1 MTAVGVAL
9 VGAGP
14 WGLTLGRAAAR
25 LPEVDLR
32 WICEL
37 DPERRALAGA
47 IAPRARLTDALDEV
61 LTDPAVAAALV
72 AVDSPRH
79 HPVGVRVL
87 RADRHLLVEK
97 PMALTVADA
106 TELSALA
113 DARKRVLSV
122 GHLLLHH
129 PAVRRARQL
138 IEDGVLGESL
148 WLETTRLAP
157 GTARSGGSAWWTL
170 APHDVSLALHLF
182 GAVPARVTA
191 VGGAKRQPGAIPVR
205 FTAVGVIQPGRET
218 APVHRTAAGRT
229 NAEPD
234 RLEQNQESRL
244 DQPDTVAWVTLH
256 FDDGRLAHLHVARLA
271 VEKRRCFSVVGTRRA
286 LTFDELDPGRGLR
299 IHEPARSGVA
309 AHAEII
315 PVDTADALSAQC
327 LHFIASVARGD
338 PSAGNGAHALAVV
351 RVLEA
356 GTRSMRAGGAPVE
369 VA

>member
-14 WGLTLGRAAAR
+14 WGLTLGRAVAR
-25 LPEVDLR
+25 LPEIDLR

-37 DPERRALAGA
+37 DPERRAIAAA
-47 IAPRARLTDALDEV
+47 IAPGARLTDELDEV

-79 HPVGVRVL
+79 HPVGLRVL

-106 TELSALA
+106 VELSALA
-113 DARKRVLSV
+113 DTRQRVLAV

-129 PAVRRARQL
+129 PAVRHARQL
-138 IEDGVLGESL
+138 IADGVLGQPL

-157 GTARSGGSAWWTL
+157 GTARSGGGAWWTL

-182 GAVPARVTA
+182 GAIPVRVTA
-191 VGGAKRQPGAIPVR
+191 VGRSRRDVEPHPGLSELP
-205 FTAVGVIQPGRET
+205 ELS
-218 APVHRTAAGRT
+218 
-229 NAEPD
+229 ELPD
-234 RLEQNQESRL
+234 QS
-244 DQPDTVAWVTLH
+244 DSVAWVTLH
-256 FDDGRLAHLHVARLA
+256 FADGRLAHIHVARLA
-271 VEKRRCFSVVGTRRA
+271 VEKRRGFSVVGSQRA
-286 LTFDELDPGRGLR
+286 LTFDELAPERVLR
-299 IHEPARSGVA
+299 IADPARNGA
-309 AHAEII
+309 LAHTEII
-315 PVDTADALSAQC
+315 PIDAADALSAQC
-327 LHFIASVARGD
+327 LHFVAGVARGD

-356 GTRSMRAGGAPVE
+356 GTRSMRAGGAPVD

>member
-14 WGLTLGRAAAR
+14 WGLTLGRAVAR

-37 DPERRALAGA
+37 DPERRALAA
-47 IAPRARLTDALDEV
+47 AVAPRARLTDELDEV
-61 LTDPAVAAALV
+61 LTDPGVAAALV

-79 HPVGVRVL
+79 HPVGLRVL

-106 TELSALA
+106 AELSALA
-113 DARKRVLSV
+113 EARNRVLAV

-129 PAVRRARQL
+129 PAVRHARQL
-138 IEDGVLGESL
+138 IADGVLGEPL

-182 GAVPARVTA
+182 GAVPGRVTA
-191 VGGAKRQPGAIPVR
+191 VGRTGPTP
-205 FTAVGVIQPGRET
+205 
-218 APVHRTAAGRT
+218 APS
-229 NAEPD
+229 EPD
-234 RLEQNQESRL
+234 Q
-244 DQPDTVAWVTLH
+244 VAWVTLH
-256 FDDGRLAHLHVARLA
+256 FGDGRLAHIHVARLA
-271 VEKRRCFSVVGTRRA
+271 VEKRRSFSVVGTRRA
-286 LTFDELDPGRGLR
+286 LAFDELAPERALHLSDPLR
-299 IHEPARSGVA
+299 AGVP

-315 PVDTADALSAQC
+315 PVDAADALSAQC
-327 LHFIASVARGD
+327 RHFVAGVARGD
-338 PSAGNGAHALAVV
+338 PSAGNSAHALAVV

-356 GTRSMRAGGAPVE
+356 GTRSMRAGGAPVD
-369 VA
+369 VP

>member
-14 WGLTLGRAAAR
+14 WGLTLGRAVAR

-37 DPERRALAGA
+37 DPERRASAAA
-47 IAPRARLTDALDEV
+47 IAPGARLTDELDEV
-61 LTDPAVAAALV
+61 LADPAVAAALV

-79 HPVGVRVL
+79 HPVGLRVL

-106 TELSALA
+106 AELSALA
-113 DARKRVLSV
+113 DARQRVLAV

-138 IEDGVLGESL
+138 IADGVLGESL

-157 GTARSGGSAWWTL
+157 GTARAGGSAWWTL

-182 GAVPARVTA
+182 GAVPVRVTA
-191 VGGAKRQPGAIPVR
+191 VG
-205 FTAVGVIQPGRET
+205 
-218 APVHRTAAGRT
+218 RTAESSEL
-229 NAEPD
+229 EPD
-234 RLEQNQESRL
+234 ETDR
-244 DQPDTVAWVTLH
+244 VAWVTLH
-256 FDDGRLAHLHVARLA
+256 FDDGRLAHIHVARLA
-271 VEKRRCFSVVGTRRA
+271 VEKKRGFSVVGTRRA
-286 LTFDELDPGRGLR
+286 LAFDELAPERALR
-299 IHEPARSGVA
+299 ICDPARSGAA

-315 PVDTADALSAQC
+315 PVDAADALSAQC
-327 LHFIASVARGD
+327 RHFVAGVARDD
-338 PSAGNGAHALAVV
+338 PSAGNSGHALAVV

-356 GTRSMRAGGAPVE
+356 GTRSMRAGGAPVD
-369 VA
+369 VG

>member
-37 DPERRALAGA
+37 DPQRRALAAA
-47 IAPRARLTDALDEV
+47 IAPGARLTQELDEV
-61 LTDPAVAAALV
+61 LADPGVAAALV

-79 HPVGVRVL
+79 HAVGLRVL

-106 TELSALA
+106 AELSALA
-113 DARKRVLSV
+113 ETRQRILAV

-129 PAVRRARQL
+129 PAVRLARQL
-138 IEDGVLGESL
+138 IAEGGLGQPL

-157 GTARSGGSAWWTL
+157 GTARAGGSAWWTL

-182 GAVPARVTA
+182 GGVPIKVTA
-191 VGGAKRQPGAIPVR
+191 I
-205 FTAVGVIQPGRET
+205 GRCQGE
-218 APVHRTAAGRT
+218 AGPH
-229 NAEPD
+229 EPD
-234 RLEQNQESRL
+234 R
-244 DQPDTVAWVTLH
+244 VAWVTLH
-256 FDDGRLAHLHVARLA
+256 FADGRLAHIHVARLA
-271 VEKRRCFSVVGTRRA
+271 VEKRRGFSVVGTRRA
-286 LTFDELDPGRGLR
+286 LTFDELAPERVLR
-299 IHEPARSGVA
+299 LHDPARGGA
-309 AHAEII
+309 MAHSESI
-315 PVDTADALSAQC
+315 PVDTADALAAQC
-327 LHFIASVARGD
+327 QHFVAGVARGD
-338 PSAGNGAHALAVV
+338 PSAGNSAHALAVV

-356 GTRSMRAGGAPVE
+356 GTRSMWAGGAPVD

>member
-14 WGLTLGRAAAR
+14 WGLTLGRAAVR
-25 LPEVDLR
+25 LPEVELR

-37 DPERRALAGA
+37 DPERRALAAA
-47 IAPRARLTDALDEV
+47 IAPGARLTQELDEV
-61 LTDPAVAAALV
+61 LADPGVAAALV

-79 HPVGVRVL
+79 HPVGLRVL

-106 TELSALA
+106 AELSALA
-113 DARKRVLSV
+113 DARQRILAV

-138 IEDGVLGESL
+138 IADGVLGESL

-182 GAVPARVTA
+182 GAVPFKVTA
-191 VGGAKRQPGAIPVR
+191 IGRSQGGADGPEA
-205 FTAVGVIQPGRET
+205 
-218 APVHRTAAGRT
+218 
-229 NAEPD
+229 PD
-234 RLEQNQESRL
+234 R
-244 DQPDTVAWVTLH
+244 VAWVTLH
-256 FDDGRLAHLHVARLA
+256 FSDGRLAHIHVARLA
-271 VEKRRCFSVVGTRRA
+271 VEKRRGFSVVGTRRA
-286 LTFDELDPGRGLR
+286 LTFDELAPERELR
-299 IHEPARSGVA
+299 LHGPAETIHIDA
-309 AHAEII
+309 
-315 PVDTADALSAQC
+315 ADALSAQC
-327 LHFIASVARGD
+327 LHFVTGVARGD
-338 PSAGNGAHALAVV
+338 PSAGNSAHALAVV

-356 GTRSMRAGGAPVE
+356 GTRSMRAGGAPVD
-369 VA
+369 VG

>member
-14 WGLTLGRAAAR
+14 WGLTLGRAVAR

-37 DPERRALAGA
+37 DPERRAIAAA
-47 IAPRARLTDALDEV
+47 IAPGARLTNELDEV

-79 HPVGVRVL
+79 HPVGLRVL

-106 TELSALA
+106 AELSALA
-113 DARKRVLSV
+113 EARNRVLAV

-129 PAVRRARQL
+129 PAVRYARQL
-138 IEDGVLGESL
+138 IADGVLGQPL

-157 GTARSGGSAWWTL
+157 GTARSGGGAWWTL

-182 GAVPARVTA
+182 GAVPVRVTA
-191 VGGAKRQPGAIPVR
+191 VGRTR
-205 FTAVGVIQPGRET
+205 RE
-218 APVHRTAAGRT
+218 P
-229 NAEPD
+229 EPD
-234 RLEQNQESRL
+234 QPERDQA
-244 DQPDTVAWVTLH
+244 DQPDQPDSVAWVTLH
-256 FDDGRLAHLHVARLA
+256 FADGRLAHIHVARLA
-271 VEKRRCFSVVGTRRA
+271 VEKRRGFSVVGTHRA
-286 LTFDELDPGRGLR
+286 LTFDELASERVLR
-299 IHEPARSGVA
+299 VHDPARDGA
-309 AHAEII
+309 LARTEII
-315 PVDTADALSAQC
+315 PVDPADALSAQC
-327 LHFIASVARGD
+327 LHFVASVARGD
-338 PSAGNGAHALAVV
+338 LSAGNSAHALAVV

-356 GTRSMRAGGAPVE
+356 GTRSMRAGGSPVD

>member
-14 WGLTLGRAAAR
+14 WGLTLGRAVAR

-37 DPERRALAGA
+37 DPARRALAA
-47 IAPRARLTDALDEV
+47 AVSPRARVTGALDEV
-61 LTDPAVAAALV
+61 LSDPGVAAALV

-79 HPVGVRVL
+79 HSVGLRVL
-87 RADRHLLVEK
+87 HADRHLLVEK

-106 TELSALA
+106 AELSALA
-113 DARKRVLSV
+113 EARQRVLAV

-138 IEDGVLGESL
+138 IADGVLGQTL

-157 GTARSGGSAWWTL
+157 GNARSGGGAWWTL

-182 GAVPARVTA
+182 GAVPVRVTA
-191 VGGAKRQPGAIPVR
+191 VGRAGGESGQ
-205 FTAVGVIQPGRET
+205 GR
-218 APVHRTAAGRT
+218 
-229 NAEPD
+229 PD
-234 RLEQNQESRL
+234 EADS
-244 DQPDTVAWVTLH
+244 VAWVTLH
-256 FDDGRLAHLHVARLA
+256 FGDGRLAHIHVARLA
-271 VEKRRCFSVVGTRRA
+271 VEKKRGFSVVGTRRA
-286 LTFDELDPGRGLR
+286 LTFDELAAEQALQ
-299 IHEPARSGVA
+299 IHDPARDGA
-309 AHAEII
+309 AAQTEVV
-315 PVDTADALSAQC
+315 PVDAIDALSAQC
-327 LHFIASVARGD
+327 RHFVGGVARGD
-338 PSAGNGAHALAVV
+338 TGAGNSALALAVV

>member
-14 WGLTLGRAAAR
+14 WGLTLGRAVAR

-37 DPERRALAGA
+37 DPQRRA
-47 IAPRARLTDALDEV
+47 IAAAMAPGARLTDELDEV
-61 LTDPAVAAALV
+61 LADPSVAAALV

-79 HPVGVRVL
+79 HPVGLRVL

-106 TELSALA
+106 AELSALA
-113 DARKRVLSV
+113 HARQRVLAV

-138 IEDGVLGESL
+138 IVDGVLGDSL

-157 GTARSGGSAWWTL
+157 GTARAGGSAWWTL

-191 VGGAKRQPGAIPVR
+191 VGRSAEAS
-205 FTAVGVIQPGRET
+205 
-218 APVHRTAAGRT
+218 
-229 NAEPD
+229 EPD
-234 RLEQNQESRL
+234 RQDRMSRIGLSADRHPMVGGSGRALE
-244 DQPDTVAWVTLH
+244 PDEKDRVAWVTLH
-256 FDDGRLAHLHVARLA
+256 FDDGRLAHIHVARLA
-271 VEKRRCFSVVGTRRA
+271 IEKKRGFSVVGSRRA
-286 LTFDELDPGRGLR
+286 IAFDELAPERALR
-299 IHEPARSGVA
+299 ICDPARGGAPARTEV
-309 AHAEII
+309 I
-315 PVDTADALSAQC
+315 PVDATDALSAQC
-327 LHFIASVARGD
+327 RHFVSGVARD
-338 PSAGNGAHALAVV
+338 DLSAGNSGHALAVV

-356 GTRSMRAGGAPVE
+356 GTRSMRAGGAPVD
-369 VA
+369 VG

>member
-14 WGLTLGRAAAR
+14 WGLTLGRAVAR

-37 DPERRALAGA
+37 DPERRALAAA
-47 IAPRARLTDALDEV
+47 IAPRARLTDELDEV
-61 LTDPAVAAALV
+61 LTDPGVAAALV

-79 HPVGVRVL
+79 HPVGLRVL

-106 TELSALA
+106 AELSALA
-113 DARKRVLSV
+113 ETRQRVLAV

-138 IEDGVLGESL
+138 IADGVLGESL

-182 GAVPARVTA
+182 GAVPVRVTA
-191 VGGAKRQPGAIPVR
+191 VGRTGPTPG
-205 FTAVGVIQPGRET
+205 PG
-218 APVHRTAAGRT
+218 
-229 NAEPD
+229 EPD
-234 RLEQNQESRL
+234 Q
-244 DQPDTVAWVTLH
+244 VAWVTLH
-256 FDDGRLAHLHVARLA
+256 FADGRLAHIHVARLA
-271 VEKRRCFSVVGTRRA
+271 VEKRRHFSVVGTRRA
-286 LTFDELDPGRGLR
+286 LTFDELAPERALHLSDPPRG
-299 IHEPARSGVA
+299 GVPTHSETIA
-309 AHAEII
+309 
-315 PVDTADALSAQC
+315 VDAADALSAQC
-327 LHFIASVARGD
+327 LHFVAGVARGD
-338 PSAGNGAHALAVV
+338 PSAGNSAHALAVV

-356 GTRSMRAGGAPVE
+356 GTRSMRVGGAPVD